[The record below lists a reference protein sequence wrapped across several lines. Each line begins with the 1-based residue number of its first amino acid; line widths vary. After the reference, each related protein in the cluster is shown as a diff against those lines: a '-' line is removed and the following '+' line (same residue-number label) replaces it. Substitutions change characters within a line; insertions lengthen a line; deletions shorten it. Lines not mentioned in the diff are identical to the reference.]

1 MSFYPNHDKPYE
13 DCILHY
19 SQLFFYEIHG
29 PEAKIM
35 ALRQSAPPYSF
46 FADSKYSRI

>member
-1 MSFYPNHDKPYE
+1 MFFYPIHDKSYE

-19 SQLFFYEIHG
+19 SLLFFHEIQE

-35 ALRQSAPPYSF
+35 VLSQSIYPDSL